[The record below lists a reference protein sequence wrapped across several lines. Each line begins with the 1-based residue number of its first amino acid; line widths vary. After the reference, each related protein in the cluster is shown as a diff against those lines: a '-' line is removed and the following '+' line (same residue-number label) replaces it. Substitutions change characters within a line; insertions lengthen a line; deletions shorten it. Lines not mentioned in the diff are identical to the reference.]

1 MVWQWV
7 WASHSKVDW
16 CHERRGTIMTMPL
29 EKYSMTLHKFL
40 LMLCSFPM
48 NFPHRRIERL
58 ARSLAQSTNQP
69 TLSRTQTSASAS
81 LVHIWNCCAHRMKC
95 VNEISVCVLSYMHA
109 CVRVCMR
116 VLCVH
121 KLYARRTYIA
131 YIHVLSV
138 SALWCMCNCASARFA
153 LLSLLK
159 IKCCCYD
166 L

>member
-16 CHERRGTIMTMPL
+16 CHERRGTIMMMPL

-48 NFPHRRIERL
+48 NFPRRRIERL
-58 ARSLAQSTNQP
+58 ARSLSQPTNQLWVARKHRHQHHWY
-69 TLSRTQTSASAS
+69 TFEIVARI
-81 LVHIWNCCAHRMKC
+81 VWNAWMKYRYACCHT
-95 VNEISVCVLSYMHA
+95 